1 MAFIDKAKIYVR
13 SGNGGHGSLSFRR
26 EKFIEFGGP
35 DGGNGGKG
43 GDIIFKGNRSV
54 NTLQKYRF
62 NQHHKA
68 QNGTGGS
75 GKLRTGASGK
85 DLILEVPCGTE
96 IYNEEMSIKVSEIL
110 KHDQIYY
117 FLRGGQGGKG
127 NAHFKSST
135 NRAPRKTQN
144 GELGK
149 EVTIRLKLKL
159 LADIGLVGMPNAG
172 KSSILSILTNASPKV
187 ADYPFTTLNPNIGMV
202 QTLDQEFILADIPG
216 IIEEA
221 STGKGLGHD
230 FLSHVER
237 CKILIHVLDC
247 SENNVMKNYEIIRK
261 ELKNYGNGIEEKN
274 EIIALNKIDIVDEK
288 VIEDLIKIFKKEY
301 KKVFEISA
309 ITSYN
314 LNNLKK
320 YCLELVK

>member
-1 MAFIDKAKIYVR
+1 M
-13 SGNGGHGSLSFRR
+13 
-26 EKFIEFGGP
+26 
-35 DGGNGGKG
+35 
-43 GDIIFKGNRSV
+43 
-54 NTLQKYRF
+54 
-62 NQHHKA
+62 
-68 QNGTGGS
+68 
-75 GKLRTGASGK
+75 
-85 DLILEVPCGTE
+85 
-96 IYNEEMSIKVSEIL
+96 
-110 KHDQIYY
+110 
-117 FLRGGQGGKG
+117 
-127 NAHFKSST
+127 
-135 NRAPRKTQN
+135 
-144 GELGK
+144 
-149 EVTIRLKLKL
+149 
-159 LADIGLVGMPNAG
+159 
-172 KSSILSILTNASPKV
+172 LTNASPKV